1 MPSLS
6 PALVMRARMAAPLVA
21 SGTVVVTLVTCLVLT
36 KSRHIYTGGLHWP
49 YFSDMGRD
57 SPGYYIFCVGLTVT
71 ALALAYTWVSNFEFQ
86 RAVLGRPIL
95 LGQVTR
101 ATLRW
106 ASACMVLGAVSTIG
120 LPVLAF
126 FSTSSYPTVH
136 NYAAYWFFFLETVAV
151 FINTTVSSKIYRSM
165 RTTRDSGVFTNNGLP
180 ADPGMP
186 ADDAHAARVASVWR
200 TFLIQAVFTALF
212 FVAFLLYLPIG
223 LAVVK
228 DFEHLTIA
236 DCLERGYGEK
246 YCTDTMRKNDTETKL
261 WNYEDDFSAS
271 QMRAAAQLGCILT
284 LVGYSVSF
292 LSHDFAREV
301 DKPRDTTRN
310 QVPSTHFYTI
320 PVLNSPS
327 SE

>member
-1 MPSLS
+1 MPSLP
-6 PALVMRARMAAPLVA
+6 PALLMRARMFAPLVA
-21 SGTVVVTLVTCLVLT
+21 SGVVVVTLVTCLILT
-36 KSRHIYTGGLHWP
+36 KTRDIYTGGLDWP
-49 YFSDMGRD
+49 YFSDMGRACGARPAD
-57 SPGYYIFCVGLTVT
+57 PVGPGLARHA
-71 ALALAYTWVSNFEFQ
+71 ALGESVHDPRRDLDDRAARAGAMLFIYENELAPAHIYMFIANAHTQS
-86 RAVLGRPIL
+86 
-95 LGQVTR
+95 
-101 ATLRW
+101 
-106 ASACMVLGAVSTIG
+106 
-120 LPVLAF
+120 F

-136 NYAAYWFFFLETVAV
+136 NYAAYWFFFLETIAV

-165 RTTRDSGVFTNNGLP
+165 RSPHDSGVFTNNGLP
-180 ADPGMP
+180 ADPGLP
-186 ADDAHAARVASVWR
+186 ADDAQAARVASVRR

-228 DFEHLTIA
+228 DFKHLTIA
-236 DCLERGYGEK
+236 ECLERGYGEE
-246 YCTDTMRKNDTETKL
+246 YCTNTMRKNDTETKL
-261 WNYEDDFSAS
+261 WNYEDDFSVS

-301 DKPRDTTRN
+301 DKLRDTTRN

-327 SE
+327 LE